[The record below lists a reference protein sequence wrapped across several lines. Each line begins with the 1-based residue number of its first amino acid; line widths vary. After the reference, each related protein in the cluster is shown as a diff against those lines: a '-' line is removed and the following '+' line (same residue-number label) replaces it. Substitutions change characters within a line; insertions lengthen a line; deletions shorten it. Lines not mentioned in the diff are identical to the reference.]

1 MRTNHNVWPF
11 ELDGALVQAVDPQW
25 ELLALPARL
34 VPDLPLTVTLCL
46 AIEGAPTQVQLTTQ
60 SCASAGHSLAD
71 VIVFDREELRALFSA
86 VQADRM
92 WRKELLGVCF
102 EKWRK
107 PEHRL
112 TLEHALAGANPDE
125 QDWPLSRV
133 LARLGATLESIEY
146 GEDARVLEL
155 SRAA

>member
-1 MRTNHNVWPF
+1 MRTNHDVWPF
-11 ELDGALVQAVDPQW
+11 ELDGALSVDPLS

-34 VPDLPLTVTLCL
+34 VPDLPLAVTLNL
-46 AIEGAPTQVQLTTQ
+46 SIDGAPAHVRLTTQ
-60 SCASAGHSLAD
+60 ACASAGHSLAD

-86 VQADRM
+86 VEADRM

-102 EKWRK
+102 DKWRK

-133 LARLGATLESIEY
+133 LARLGATVESIEL
-146 GEDARVLEL
+146 GDDARVLEL

>member
-1 MRTNHNVWPF
+1 MRTNHDVWPF
-11 ELDGALVQAVDPQW
+11 EDGTLSVDP
-25 ELLALPARL
+25 LCDVLALPARL
-34 VPDLPLTVTLCL
+34 VPDLPLAVTLNL
-46 AIEGAPTQVQLTTQ
+46 ALEGAPTRVQLTTRA
-60 SCASAGHSLAD
+60 CTSAGHSLAD
-71 VIVFDREELRALFSA
+71 VIVFDREELRALFTA

-102 EKWRK
+102 DKWRK

-133 LARLGATLESIEY
+133 LARLGATVESIEL
-146 GEDARVLEL
+146 GDDARVLPL